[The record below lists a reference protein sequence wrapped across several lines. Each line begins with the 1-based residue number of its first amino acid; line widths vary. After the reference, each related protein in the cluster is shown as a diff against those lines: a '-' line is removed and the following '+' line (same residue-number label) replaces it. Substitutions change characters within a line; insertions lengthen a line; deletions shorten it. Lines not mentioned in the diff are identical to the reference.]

1 MEGFGCN
8 LPNCPYCPRREPG
21 EQAQDA
27 KKTQMDEDVMA
38 RMVAVLCASILAA
51 AAGEKDHVTVLAT
64 SDIYL
69 DFIRPRALHVSR
81 DGEVSFEPGASE

>member
-8 LPNCPYCPRREPG
+8 VAGCAACAGTSPG
-21 EQAQDA
+21 ESAVSPDLA
-27 KKTQMDEDVMA
+27 A

-51 AAGEKDHVTVLAT
+51 AAGEKDHIKVLAT

-81 DGEVSFEPGASE
+81 EGDVSFGPEDA

>member
-8 LPNCPYCPRREPG
+8 VSNCRWCAG
-21 EQAQDA
+21 EASPATAPIDA
-27 KKTQMDEDVMA
+27 ETAA

-51 AAGEKDHVTVLAT
+51 AAEKDHAKVLAT

-69 DFIRPRALHVSR
+69 DFIRPAVLQPPQKKEHQ
-81 DGEVSFEPGASE
+81 